1 LQELRKIAFLKQKEK
16 YQELNP
22 FKVIIYSE
30 AIQDG
35 TPQLQHALPN
45 KGMEGDAP

>member
-1 LQELRKIAFLKQKEK
+1 LKLKEK

-22 FKVIIYSE
+22 FKVIVYSE
-30 AIQDG
+30 TIQHG

>member
-1 LQELRKIAFLKQKEK
+1 MAFLKQKEK

-22 FKVIIYSE
+22 FKVIVYSE
-30 AIQDG
+30 AIPHG

-45 KGMEGDAP
+45 KGMETNAP